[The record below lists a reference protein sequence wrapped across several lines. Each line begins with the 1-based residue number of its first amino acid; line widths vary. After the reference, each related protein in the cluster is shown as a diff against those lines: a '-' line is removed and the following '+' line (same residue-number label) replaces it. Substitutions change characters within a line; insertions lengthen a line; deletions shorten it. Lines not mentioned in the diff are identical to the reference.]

1 MDPDFFLDVCARMSV
16 EEACD
21 TFNINR
27 SKLYRLRKRAAELAR
42 GQAVP
47 QLSQSR
53 GRPTDWI
60 WKPPAPTPADVEDP
74 IDAHARKV
82 AESKRVVYSHP
93 RRCFYVFEQG
103 AHTFTRDPTG
113 VLVKKLAK
121 KLTSTA
127 SPAEVADAVKGL
139 LSLDAGQEHAAQ
151 MDIDTSYIA
160 FKNGVYSHSSREF
173 VPGTPEML
181 QSKSAPIAYD
191 PKADLAPV
199 QSFLAHVFPD
209 PCERKY
215 VVNLHAQWLL
225 GNNNKTFTVM
235 YGPSNTM
242 KSTLARLNKRAFG
255 PLVTSLPEQAL
266 TRRQPLAANAAA
278 PHLIPCMSSRV
289 VYTI

>member
-1 MDPDFFLDVCARMSV
+1 MDPKFFLDVCDRMSV

-21 TFNINR
+21 TFSLHR
-27 SKLYRLRKRAAELAR
+27 SKLFRLRKRAAELAR

-60 WKPPAPTPADVEDP
+60 WKLPAATSRIEDDEDP
-74 IDAHARKV
+74 IDAHARRV

-113 VLVKKLAK
+113 VLARTLVKKLSPK
-121 KLTSTA
+121 PS
-127 SPAEVADAVKGL
+127 SPAEVIEALQGL
-139 LSLDAGQEHAAQ
+139 LSLDTAQEHAAK
-151 MDIDTSYIA
+151 MDQDTTYIA
-160 FKNGVYSHSSREF
+160 FQDGVYSHSSREF

-191 PKADLAPV
+191 PEADLLPV
-199 QSFLAHVFPD
+199 QSFLECIFPD

-215 VVNLHAQWLL
+215 VVHLHAQWLL
-225 GNNNKTFTVM
+225 GNNDKTFTVM

-242 KSTLARLNKRAFG
+242 KSSLAKLTKLTFG
-255 PLVTSLPEQAL
+255 PLVTSMPEQ
-266 TRRQPLAANAAA
+266 TVSRRQPLPANAAA
-278 PHLIPCMSSRV
+278 PHLIPCMSSR
-289 VYTI
+289 I